1 MSARYVGAGS
11 VWSVERGRAGRDRGW
26 GLVGGVA
33 HALRSVPR
41 VALLS
46 VVVALAWA
54 VPAAASDVY
63 VTNVDSGNVSQYN
76 VGLGGLLAPKSPA
89 TVLAGVFPQGVVVSP
104 DGTSVYVAGG
114 PPSGNG
120 TVSQYTVG
128 AGGALT
134 PKSPAPVGAGVG
146 AFEVAVSPDG
156 NSLYVTNSN
165 GRTVSQ
171 YDVGAGGVLAPKSPP
186 RAQTGQTPGGVA
198 VSPDGHNVYVA
209 NTGAGTVS
217 QYSVGV
223 GGKLSLKKAGP
234 VGAGTGP
241 FEVAVSR
248 DSHSVYVTNLD
259 SNNISQYNVGTGGA
273 LTPKTPPTVTT
284 ANQPVG
290 IAVSPDG
297 HSVYVTNNTLAL
309 PSGRVS
315 QYNVGTG
322 GALTPKTPPRVA
334 SAALPS
340 EVVVSPDGHDV
351 YAVTGARS
359 SGNGTVSQY
368 TVGAGGTLT
377 PKNPATVGAGANPF
391 GIAVRPTLG
400 TPQPPPA
407 PTIEDVIASVQALGL
422 PGGIKNALLA
432 KLTGAQRDLAANN
445 RGGAC
450 GKLGAFINQVQ
461 AHSAKKI
468 PAGDAQALTDQATAV
483 SRSLGCG
490 G

>member
-273 LTPKTPPTVTT
+273 LTPKTPP
-284 ANQPVG
+284 
-290 IAVSPDG
+290 
-297 HSVYVTNNTLAL
+297 
-309 PSGRVS
+309 
-315 QYNVGTG
+315 
-322 GALTPKTPPRVA
+322 RVA